1 MADKKK
7 EKAPAEEK
15 ASSPDDR
22 LDRIERI
29 LQSNLNIDLSEQDE
43 AAIAAVEN
51 KDVPVRELSQAERL
65 ARLEKIIQGFGI
77 SA

>member
-7 EKAPAEEK
+7 KAAAP
-15 ASSPDDR
+15 SPDDR